1 MKSCDLRRGLVVV
14 VLQWA
19 SHSVMSLQH
28 RPSTMTS
35 VNSRRERGDYLWM
48 YETVPTSSAVL
59 V

>member
-1 MKSCDLRRGLVVV
+1 MESCDLKRGLVVV

-28 RPSTMTS
+28 RPSTITS
-35 VNSRRERGDYLWM
+35 VYSRRERGNYLWM